1 MVTMFTPD
9 KELIDIWDAELWQ
22 PGWLRTESIKVH
34 KRIRSDKL
42 KREASSTKKQLIEE
56 KGACEICGFS
66 FKPVLQIHH
75 ILPISK
81 CGNNAP
87 ENIICVCPTC
97 HKTLHYMYSCWKS
110 EKFEDFYKTLG
121 SPMFYDKDANWKMYD
136 TVKKYINAW
145 NEVCDYRNSVWKGDK

>member
-1 MVTMFTPD
+1 MFTPD
-9 KELIDIWDAELWQ
+9 KELLDIWRAEQWQ
-22 PGWLRTESIKVH
+22 PGWMRTEGIKVF
-34 KRIRSDKL
+34 KSIRTDKL
-42 KREASSTKKQLIEE
+42 KREAASIKRRLVKE

-97 HKTLHYMYSCWKS
+97 HKALHYMYSCWDS
-110 EKFEDFYKTLG
+110 EKIEGFTEALL
-121 SPMFYDKDANWKMYD
+121 SPMFSDKDANLKMYD
-136 TVKKYINAW
+136 IVHLYIDLHSDVRIYK
-145 NEVCDYRNSVWKGDK
+145 EVEWKGDK